1 METILI
7 SLVYILLNTGLYLV
21 FVVDDR
27 LRINRPIKIIFFI
40 FFLIFSILWVA
51 SENTDLQLIKISISL
66 LGLYLLG
73 AVVLLFI
80 TKSFEMKNVL
90 FGEKIKQGILF
101 IILPLYTMFV
111 TTVQILL
118 LYDVINT

>member
-7 SLVYILLNTGLYLV
+7 SLVYILLNVGLYLI

-40 FFLIFSILWVA
+40 FFLIFSVLWVA
-51 SENTDLQLIKISISL
+51 SDNPDFQLIRVSISL

-80 TKSFEMKNVL
+80 TKSFEMRNVL
-90 FGEKIKQGILF
+90 
-101 IILPLYTMFV
+101 
-111 TTVQILL
+111 
-118 LYDVINT
+118 